1 MELTLNSSVQYVPRV
16 GPQYAKKLERLGI
29 LTVKDLLYYCP
40 FRYNDFSHV
49 IPTNR
54 IKVGEQASI
63 KGTVVSIKNIF
74 TKNGK
79 KLQECVIQD
88 SAGSATIIWFNQIY
102 LPKIIHSGDLLSV
115 SGMVGFFGNKIVIE
129 SPDYEEIVPG
139 LPQLHTGR
147 IVPVYSE
154 TAGVT
159 SKWIRSRIYFLL
171 TQGGNL
177 IKEYLPQQIRE
188 KYQLESL
195 EIALH
200 DVHFPKVIADGSTAR
215 YRLAFD
221 ELFLMQCQSH
231 EQKRIWKE
239 TKHAFPVSSPIKLQ
253 DVFMRSLPFTLT
265 NDQQTVVRNI
275 YEDLDTTIPMN
286 RLLEGDVG
294 SGKTVVAAAAM
305 YMVSE
310 ANLQSVLLAPT
321 QILAEQ
327 HYVTLKRLLE
337 PFDITVTLVTG
348 GQKTKTKIKTDAPA
362 MANVLVGT
370 HALFE
375 TKVEFQKVGL
385 VVIDEQQRFGVFQR
399 NLIRTKGQGIN
410 TPHLLTMTATPIPR
424 TLALTLYGNLDLSIL
439 KEMPIGRLPIKT
451 WVIGQEK
458 RDNAYQWI
466 AKEIKDHDSQA
477 FIICPFVEES
487 ESISSVKAAT
497 KEFDVLQTSVYPNFK
512 LGLLHGKM
520 KAKEKTAVL
529 DAFRNKKL
537 DILVATPVV
546 EVGIDIPNATIMMI
560 EGAERFGLAQLH
572 QLRGRVGRGS
582 KQSYCLLFSSTQ
594 ETATIERIKI
604 LETVHNGPEL
614 AEYDLKLRGQ
624 GDIFGSRQHGIPTLV
639 ASSLADEHLVA
650 QTKQAVSDLT
660 EVDPTFG
667 SFSLLR
673 EMLNNSTIQNVSND

>member
-1 MELTLNSSVQYVPRV
+1 
-16 GPQYAKKLERLGI
+16 
-29 LTVKDLLYYCP
+29 
-40 FRYNDFSHV
+40 
-49 IPTNR
+49 
-54 IKVGEQASI
+54 
-63 KGTVVSIKNIF
+63 
-74 TKNGK
+74 
-79 KLQECVIQD
+79 
-88 SAGSATIIWFNQIY
+88 
-102 LPKIIHSGDLLSV
+102 
-115 SGMVGFFGNKIVIE
+115 
-129 SPDYEEIVPG
+129 
-139 LPQLHTGR
+139 
-147 IVPVYSE
+147 
-154 TAGVT
+154 
-159 SKWIRSRIYFLL
+159 
-171 TQGGNL
+171 
-177 IKEYLPQQIRE
+177 
-188 KYQLESL
+188 
-195 EIALH
+195 
-200 DVHFPKVIADGSTAR
+200 
-215 YRLAFD
+215 
-221 ELFLMQCQSH
+221 
-231 EQKRIWKE
+231 
-239 TKHAFPVSSPIKLQ
+239 
-253 DVFMRSLPFTLT
+253 
-265 NDQQTVVRNI
+265 
-275 YEDLDTTIPMN
+275 
-286 RLLEGDVG
+286 
-294 SGKTVVAAAAM
+294 
-305 YMVSE
+305 
-310 ANLQSVLLAPT
+310 
-321 QILAEQ
+321 
-327 HYVTLKRLLE
+327 
-337 PFDITVTLVTG
+337 
-348 GQKTKTKIKTDAPA
+348 
-362 MANVLVGT
+362 
-370 HALFE
+370 
-375 TKVEFQKVGL
+375 
-385 VVIDEQQRFGVFQR
+385 
-399 NLIRTKGQGIN
+399 
-410 TPHLLTMTATPIPR
+410 MTATPIPR

-487 ESISSVKAAT
+487 ESISSVQAAT